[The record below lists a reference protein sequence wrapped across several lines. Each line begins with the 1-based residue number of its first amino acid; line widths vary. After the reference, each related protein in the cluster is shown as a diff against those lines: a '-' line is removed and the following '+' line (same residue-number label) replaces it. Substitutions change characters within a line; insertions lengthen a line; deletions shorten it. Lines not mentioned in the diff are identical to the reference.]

1 MGSIEDIAYGSLGL
15 AGEVIGTGSAAANGL
30 LVAGSSAANGF
41 LGLPESFLDFV
52 FGIFNSAS

>member
-15 AGEVIGTGSAAANGL
+15 AGEVIAANGL
-30 LVAGSSAANGF
+30 LAAGSSAANGF